1 MAIGFPGSPFNK
13 KQFSVDSKLYEY
25 NSTLGAWSKGVRA
38 PVSPGTASIT
48 DISNLVDGS
57 SLLNTVGSTIPSYA
71 TEVEILSLSVGVQD
85 GQMAYAEDT
94 DKLYVFSGYSW
105 YKTSTAIEYVPP
117 APFNWGGDRA
127 VIAGGWIGGSNTS
140 NIEYFS
146 ISSFTAS
153 ASFGTLGTSRH
164 FLRGGGSNGTTG
176 IFPGGYLSSSGPRTD
191 EIKYVTTATTANA
204 SLFGALT
211 SAGDEVAT
219 ASNGVY
225 GIMAGGGTRPSVI
238 DYITIATTSDA
249 TSFGLL
255 TIEPR
260 EGITATSDAN
270 YILLSGGSNLSGGS
284 SETLVEYVVADTPGN
299 AVNFGTLT
307 TATDKATGFSDQTR
321 SVIAGGEIA
330 NTDYL
335 DTIEYIT
342 TAVGGT
348 STSFGNLTIKRG
360 DPAGAGDG
368 TYGVVVAGKP
378 QNSNGSSVVATMD
391 YLTIQ
396 TNSNAQSFGN
406 LTNSR
411 TGAGGLSGSPS

>member
-1 MAIGFPGSPFNK
+1 M
-13 KQFSVDSKLYEY
+13 
-25 NSTLGAWSKGVRA
+25 
-38 PVSPGTASIT
+38 
-48 DISNLVDGS
+48 
-57 SLLNTVGSTIPSYA
+57 
-71 TEVEILSLSVGVQD
+71 
-85 GQMAYAEDT
+85 
-94 DKLYVFSGYSW
+94 
-105 YKTSTAIEYVPP
+105 
-117 APFNWGGDRA
+117 
-127 VIAGGWIGGSNTS
+127 
-140 NIEYFS
+140 
-146 ISSFTAS
+146 
-153 ASFGTLGTSRH
+153 
-164 FLRGGGSNGTTG
+164 
-176 IFPGGYLSSSGPRTD
+176 SSSGPRTD

-204 SLFGALT
+204 TLFGALT

-249 TSFGLL
+249 TSFGSL

-270 YILLSGGSNLSGGS
+270 YILLSGGANLSGGS

-321 SVIAGGEIA
+321 CVIAGGEIA

-378 QNSNGSSVVATMD
+378 QGSNGTSVVATMD

-411 TGAGGLSGSPS
+411 TGAGGLSGSAS